1 MKQTKYGYHWLIV
14 IVCCGFSAATLGLI
28 SNSNGVFFKPMADSL
43 GVGIGS
49 ITLFVTI
56 ANLVQAVTCPLVAW
70 LLNKWDIRVLCSS
83 FILLTL
89 LALTLIAFTPNLYI
103 LYISAVMLGVGITG
117 FCVIPINVLL
127 NNWFK
132 EKLGLVVGITFSFS
146 GIAGAIF
153 NPIFNNLIEVW
164 GWRYTYLFMMIIIAI
179 ISLPGA
185 LLIRNKPSDL
195 NLKPYGDAK
204 TAPIT
209 EKEKGAPSGLSLVTP
224 IFIILILFGV
234 LLNGI
239 IGFGSHVP
247 TYAVVLGLSSAVGA
261 SMMSLSMVSNV
272 ISKLILGYLNDHL
285 GIIKSLLIYAV
296 FVILGV
302 LGLNY
307 LSLAPN
313 ILQYLAPLGF
323 GMVYAISTVGIPLLT
338 KKLIGE
344 KNFSISYSY
353 INTFAMIVNAVML
366 SLNGFL
372 YDLTGTYA
380 LSLIIALTC
389 AIGVFT
395 ILVIISKKK
404 FKTAEV

>member
-1 MKQTKYGYHWLIV
+1 
-14 IVCCGFSAATLGLI
+14 
-28 SNSNGVFFKPMADSL
+28 
-43 GVGIGS
+43 
-49 ITLFVTI
+49 
-56 ANLVQAVTCPLVAW
+56 
-70 LLNKWDIRVLCSS
+70 
-83 FILLTL
+83 
-89 LALTLIAFTPNLYI
+89 
-103 LYISAVMLGVGITG
+103 
-117 FCVIPINVLL
+117 
-127 NNWFK
+127 
-132 EKLGLVVGITFSFS
+132 
-146 GIAGAIF
+146 
-153 NPIFNNLIEVW
+153 
-164 GWRYTYLFMMIIIAI
+164 
-179 ISLPGA
+179 
-185 LLIRNKPSDL
+185 
-195 NLKPYGDAK
+195 
-204 TAPIT
+204 
-209 EKEKGAPSGLSLVTP
+209 
-224 IFIILILFGV
+224 
-234 LLNGI
+234 
-239 IGFGSHVP
+239 
-247 TYAVVLGLSSAVGA
+247 
-261 SMMSLSMVSNV
+261 MMSLSMVSNV